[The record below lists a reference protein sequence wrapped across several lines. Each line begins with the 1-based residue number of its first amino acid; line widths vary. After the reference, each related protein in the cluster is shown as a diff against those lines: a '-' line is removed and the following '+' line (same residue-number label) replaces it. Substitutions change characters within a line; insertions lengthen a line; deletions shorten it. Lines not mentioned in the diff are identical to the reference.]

1 MRQWDTKRQFKPR
14 YGAVFKGFLLAWVKP
29 LANLA
34 KLVSISLH
42 CLADLALGLLLLI
55 LSPVMLPVFLIAER
69 RLTRRRRLD
78 YLIAQRLADKD
89 V

>member
-29 LANLA
+29 LANLY

-42 CLADLALGLLLLI
+42 CMTDLALGLLILI
-55 LSPVMLPVFLIAER
+55 LSPVMLPIFLIAER

>member
-34 KLVSISLH
+34 KSISLSLH
-42 CLADLALGLLLLI
+42 SLADLLLGILLLV
-55 LSPVMLPVFLIAER
+55 LSPVMLPVFLIAEK

-89 V
+89 I